1 MKEKRPLT
9 GIVLERMLQIINSV
23 VLVLL
28 VACYAATEI
37 PPADFW
43 PLAFITMGYPIILA
57 LTVAFTIYWILR
69 RNWWLFLNIALLVYR
84 WDLTQT
90 TVQLRQGISATDS
103 TEGIKVMTFNV
114 RLFDY
119 YNWSHNKETRHWTY
133 DFLFNQ
139 QPNILCIQEFYHDN
153 TGYFPTIDTLMIV
166 NSIKHAHT
174 ENYVTKLNRKQL
186 WGMATLTS
194 YPIVEKGRINFEGTF
209 GNLGIYTDL
218 LIDDDTV
225 RVYNI
230 HLQSIRLS
238 REGYE
243 ILDQLVEKQEL
254 ENMGQGRLLAKQMIN
269 AFVKRGQQ
277 ADLIAQHMAECPHP
291 VILCGDFNDVPSSY
305 AYQRLA
311 KGMKDSFRESGS
323 GYGNTYVR
331 FPFFRIDNILH
342 GAAYTATDHTV
353 HPYELSDHFAVTAIL
368 HRTETEE

>member
-23 VLVLL
+23 VLILL
-28 VACYAATEI
+28 IACYAATEI

-84 WDLTQT
+84 WDLTQST
-90 TVQLRQGISATDS
+90 IQLRQGIAATDS
-103 TEGIKVMTFNV
+103 TAGIKVMTFNV

-119 YNWSHNKETRHWTY
+119 YNWSRNKETRHWTY

-174 ENYVTKLNRKQL
+174 ENYITKLNRKQL

-194 YPIVEKGRINFEGTF
+194 YPIVEKGRLNFDGTF

-218 LIDDDTV
+218 LIHDDTV
-225 RVYNI
+225 RVYNV

-238 REGYE
+238 KEGYE

-254 ENMGQGRLLAKQMIN
+254 EDMGQGRLLANQMIN
-269 AFVKRGQQ
+269 AFEKRGQQ
-277 ADLIAQHMAECPHP
+277 ADLIAEHMAACPYP
-291 VILCGDFNDVPSSY
+291 VILCGDFNDIPSSY

-342 GAAYTATDHTV
+342 GTAFSATDHTV
-353 HPYELSDHFAVTAIL
+353 HPYELSDHFAVSAIL
-368 HRTETEE
+368 HRTEQP